1 MLVVSVLLLLIMLL
15 LILCI
20 SIRSLASKKLEEKSL
35 PSSQRKQL
43 TNLLSKL
50 DVEISKQ
57 GVSDI
62 PLKELSKQRGKDV
75 VTRCFHKMGIV
86 VPYDRNTELGYRPLP
101 LTDSKSL
108 LSVPHVSKS
117 LFLTLGACARVTV
130 VVVCVCVCMCY
141 HASCYIPRN
150 ALFISSGD
158 IC

>member
-1 MLVVSVLLLLIMLL
+1 MLL

-20 SIRSLASKKLEEKSL
+20 SIRSLASKKLEEKSF

-57 GVSDI
+57 GISDI

-75 VTRCFHKMGIV
+75 VTKCFHKMGIV

-101 LTDSKSL
+101 LTDSKSTAVCPL
-108 LSVPHVSKS
+108 CQQKPIMLCWVIKE
-117 LFLTLGACARVTV
+117 LGADFKVFTHFKTPKGLR
-130 VVVCVCVCMCY
+130 
-141 HASCYIPRN
+141 
-150 ALFISSGD
+150 L
-158 IC
+158 